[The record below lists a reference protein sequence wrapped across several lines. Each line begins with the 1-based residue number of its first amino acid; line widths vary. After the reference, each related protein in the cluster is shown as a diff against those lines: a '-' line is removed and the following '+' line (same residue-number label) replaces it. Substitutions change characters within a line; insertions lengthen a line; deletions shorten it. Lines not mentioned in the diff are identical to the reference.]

1 MWLFCSNQ
9 FLAQEPGTNEEIK
22 KFARDKGFKGLL
34 MDKVDVNGK
43 KASPVYTFL
52 KV

>member
-1 MWLFCSNQ
+1 
-9 FLAQEPGTNEEIK
+9 
-22 KFARDKGFKGLL
+22 

-52 KV
+52 KVEKLADDKAFANSDHMYFVCIPTSTVLR